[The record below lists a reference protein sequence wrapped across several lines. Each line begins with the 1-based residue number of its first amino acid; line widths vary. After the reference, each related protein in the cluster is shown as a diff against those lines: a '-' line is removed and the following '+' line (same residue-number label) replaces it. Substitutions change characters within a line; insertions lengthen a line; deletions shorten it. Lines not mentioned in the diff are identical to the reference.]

1 MIEMRKA
8 DQRGVA
14 NLGWLRSFHTF
25 SFASY
30 WDPEQVGFSDLLVI
44 NDDRVSAAKGFG
56 THPHRNMEIISYVLE
71 GALEH
76 RDSMGTGS
84 VIVPGDIQL
93 MSAGTGVTHSEFNH
107 SHEEP
112 VHFLQIWVNPS
123 EKGTPPG
130 YQQFTVTEKEK
141 HGQMRLIVSGG
152 GEGDALTIRQD
163 IRIYSGLF
171 NDNENTELNIPEGGY
186 AYVHVAR
193 GRLEV
198 NGIIFNEGDGVRVR
212 DERLLSFARGENAEV
227 LVF

>member
-1 MIEMRKA
+1 MVLIR
-8 DQRGVA
+8 
-14 NLGWLRSFHTF
+14 T
-25 SFASY
+25 
-30 WDPEQVGFSDLLVI
+30 
-44 NDDRVSAAKGFG
+44 G
-56 THPHRNMEIISYVLE
+56 TWKLYPYVLE

-130 YQQFTVTEKEK
+130 YQQFTVTEKRKTWSDET
-141 HGQMRLIVSGG
+141 HRVRGR
-152 GEGDALTIRQD
+152 EGDALTIRQD

-198 NGIIFNEGDGVRVR
+198 NGIILMKGTELVCGTNGYCRLPV
-212 DERLLSFARGENAEV
+212 ERTEV

>member
-1 MIEMRKA
+1 MLHTVSLIILMRS
-8 DQRGVA
+8 RCIFCRI
-14 NLGWLRSFHTF
+14 LGK
-25 SFASY
+25 
-30 WDPEQVGFSDLLVI
+30 
-44 NDDRVSAAKGFG
+44 SAA
-56 THPHRNMEIISYVLE
+56 
-71 GALEH
+71 
-76 RDSMGTGS
+76 
-84 VIVPGDIQL
+84 
-93 MSAGTGVTHSEFNH
+93 
-107 SHEEP
+107 
-112 VHFLQIWVNPS
+112 
-123 EKGTPPG
+123 KGTPPG

-198 NGIIFNEGDGVRVR
+198 NGIIFNEGDGARVR